1 MRPLGKTYLIQIA
14 DQKEEILQGGIII
27 PSENKNNLIHYRGK
41 IKEIGLGF
49 NNDNLVNINDNII
62 FDWKTKEGKIKIILG
77 QNLYY
82 IIEEHLILAIEECKN
97 D

>member
-1 MRPLGKTYLIQIA
+1 
-14 DQKEEILQGGIII
+14 
-27 PSENKNNLIHYRGK
+27 
-41 IKEIGLGF
+41 
-49 NNDNLVNINDNII
+49 VNINDNII
-62 FDWKTKEGKIKIILG
+62 FDWKTKEGKVKIILG